1 MHFVITYDAL
11 RSWSRSIASLTLAIL
26 AVASPSAAQS
36 PTPPSA
42 VRDTLRLGPLL
53 EAIERGNP
61 RIEAARATAR
71 AARAR
76 IPGASRAPDPQL
88 QLGLM
93 NREFPNLRPMDLLGM
108 TQIQVMQMVPVAG
121 KLRLAGLAETARA
134 DATDTRVLD
143 ASADL
148 RARGTMLFYD
158 LYATDGT
165 LRVARDTRRL
175 LQDIGELAGKMYQV
189 GEGRQVDVL
198 RANVEQARMQ
208 EDLIRMETMRTTMA
222 ARLSALIAAPIDA
235 PVGVAVLPRFPSAL
249 PSLDSLQQLAER
261 FRPMLRAGA
270 QDVNAAEASARLA
283 EVEIWPDL
291 QVGVQLATQGGPTG
305 PQRMGSLMV
314 GAAIPIAAG
323 TRQRQVREETGA
335 MRAMAA
341 AELAIM
347 RAETRGAV
355 AEAHASLVRA
365 RRLAD
370 LYRSSVLPQAAATV
384 ASSLSAYRVG
394 GVNFMTLLDAQM
406 TLNRYRQELFTL
418 EADEGKAWAQLE
430 MLTGRPL
437 VDAHSAQPVRPAGE
451 PLQ

>member
-1 MHFVITYDAL
+1 M
-11 RSWSRSIASLTLAIL
+11 
-26 AVASPSAAQS
+26 
-36 PTPPSA
+36 
-42 VRDTLRLGPLL
+42 
-53 EAIERGNP
+53 
-61 RIEAARATAR
+61 
-71 AARAR
+71 
-76 IPGASRAPDPQL
+76 
-88 QLGLM
+88 
-93 NREFPNLRPMDLLGM
+93 
-108 TQIQVMQMVPVAG
+108 
-121 KLRLAGLAETARA
+121 
-134 DATDTRVLD
+134 
-143 ASADL
+143 
-148 RARGTMLFYD
+148 
-158 LYATDGT
+158 
-165 LRVARDTRRL
+165 
-175 LQDIGELAGKMYQV
+175 
-189 GEGRQVDVL
+189 
-198 RANVEQARMQ
+198 
-208 EDLIRMETMRTTMA
+208 
-222 ARLSALIAAPIDA
+222 
-235 PVGVAVLPRFPSAL
+235 
-249 PSLDSLQQLAER
+249 
-261 FRPMLRAGA
+261 
-270 QDVNAAEASARLA
+270 
-283 EVEIWPDL
+283 
-291 QVGVQLATQGGPTG
+291 G